1 MTSSPPS
8 IPKATKC
15 FSEKLAPSHQNRQ
28 QVTESL
34 CGLLV

>member
-8 IPKATKC
+8 IPKDTKS
-15 FSEKLAPSHQNRQ
+15 FSEKLAPFRQNRQ